1 MQIGRAVRIIAQVAV
16 TAGLIGYLLW
26 RTDPSAVVDALR
38 HADWWLVPVAV
49 LCVAASKLM
58 HGIRWWLLIRHAG
71 KVPLRAAILTLLA
84 AVGLGVLLP
93 FRAGAALQVQV
104 LHRRYGIDR
113 AAVAGSLMGEGVLD
127 AVLVLMLVLVAVP
140 LLGLQRGVVEGALGG
155 AAVMAVL
162 AGTVAMLGSQRAQER
177 WFRWLP
183 ERIRGTVQRGIANLR
198 LGMKALGRPQ
208 TAWLLLLP
216 TMGDWLL
223 ATTAHNLVGRAFGLG
238 VPVYSYLAVE
248 IIGNA
253 STALPL
259 TAGSIGPYEVA
270 ARETLVLFGAD
281 GNRAALFA
289 LATHACILIAE
300 ASDGLLALWALGLR
314 KKDLW

>member
-1 MQIGRAVRIIAQVAV
+1 MTISRILRILVQIGV
-16 TAGLIGYLLW
+16 TVGLIGFLLW
-26 RTDPSAVVDALR
+26 RADLSDVLDALR
-38 HADWWLVPVAV
+38 GAEWWLIPLAILLVAT
-49 LCVAASKLM
+49 SKLL
-58 HGIRWWLLIRHAG
+58 HGFRWWLLVRQAG
-71 KVPLRAAILTLLA
+71 DVPPRAAILILLA
-84 AVGLGVLLP
+84 AVGVGVLLP

-127 AVLVLMLVLVAVP
+127 AVLVLVLVLVAVP
-140 LLGLQRGVVEGALGG
+140 LLGLQKGVIVGAIAG
-155 AAVMAVL
+155 AAVMALL
-162 AGTVAMLGSQRAQER
+162 AGAVALLGSGRARES

-183 ERIRGTVQRGIANLR
+183 ARPRAPVQRGIANLR
-198 LGMKALGRPQ
+198 LGMRALGRPR

-223 ATTAHNLVGRAFGLG
+223 ATTAHNLVGYAFGLG
-238 VPVYSYLAVE
+238 VPPYAYLAVE
-248 IIGNA
+248 IVGNA

-281 GNRAALFA
+281 GNRAAAFA
-289 LATHACILIAE
+289 LATHASILIAE
-300 ASDGLLALWALGLR
+300 AADGLLALWALGLR
-314 KKDLW
+314 KKDVW